1 MYSISRKKVIK
12 KKWKYQDFDQ
22 IKNLDGF
29 LMPSRG
35 NKFRIH
41 EMVVKD
47 ILVVDV
53 MLAKGLVRDYVDYL
67 VNKKELNLKE
77 FNIYDIIIEILK
89 EKGFLDKVFEYEKT
103 KGTKYV
109 NNIIVKT
116 LGISSNSDL
125 VVDYIKKNIEVFR
138 HPSYNQDRT
147 GSLWLPEKGN
157 TLNAV

>member
-53 MLAKGLVRDYVDYL
+53 VLAKGLVRDYVDKKYKKLIAELTELLISDDDTGEPFRIALNRIEKFRLEVKNKYRIYL
-67 VNKKELNLKE
+67 EKKELEIMAKQLSTLQKQAKLE
-77 FNIYDIIIEILK
+77 FAELQNSLMITNEIG
-89 EKGFLDKVFEYEKT
+89 KG
-103 KGTKYV
+103 
-109 NNIIVKT
+109 
-116 LGISSNSDL
+116 
-125 VVDYIKKNIEVFR
+125 R
-138 HPSYNQDRT
+138 
-147 GSLWLPEKGN
+147 
-157 TLNAV
+157 

>member
-1 MYSISRKKVIK
+1 MYSISKKKVVK

-53 MLAKGLVRDYVDYL
+53 MLAKGLVREYVDKKYKKLIAELTELLISDDDTGEPFRIALNRIEKFRQDVKNKYTIYL
-67 VNKKELNLKE
+67 EKKELEIMAKQLSTLQKQAKLE
-77 FNIYDIIIEILK
+77 FAELQNSLMITNEIG
-89 EKGFLDKVFEYEKT
+89 KG
-103 KGTKYV
+103 
-109 NNIIVKT
+109 
-116 LGISSNSDL
+116 
-125 VVDYIKKNIEVFR
+125 R
-138 HPSYNQDRT
+138 
-147 GSLWLPEKGN
+147 
-157 TLNAV
+157 

>member
-1 MYSISRKKVIK
+1 MYSISRKKVVK

-53 MLAKGLVRDYVDYL
+53 MLAKGLVRDYVDKKYKKLIAELTELLISDDDTGEPFRIALNRIEKFRQEVKNKYRIYL
-67 VNKKELNLKE
+67 EKKELEIMAKQLSTLQKQAKLE
-77 FNIYDIIIEILK
+77 FAELQNSLMITNEIG
-89 EKGFLDKVFEYEKT
+89 KG
-103 KGTKYV
+103 
-109 NNIIVKT
+109 
-116 LGISSNSDL
+116 
-125 VVDYIKKNIEVFR
+125 R
-138 HPSYNQDRT
+138 
-147 GSLWLPEKGN
+147 
-157 TLNAV
+157 

>member
-1 MYSISRKKVIK
+1 MYSISKKKVVK

-53 MLAKGLVRDYVDYL
+53 MLAKGLVRDYVDKKYKKLIAELTELLISDDDTGEPFRIALNRIEKFRQEVKNKYRIYL
-67 VNKKELNLKE
+67 EKKELEIMAKQLSTLQKQAKLE
-77 FNIYDIIIEILK
+77 FVELQNSLMITNEIG
-89 EKGFLDKVFEYEKT
+89 KG
-103 KGTKYV
+103 
-109 NNIIVKT
+109 
-116 LGISSNSDL
+116 
-125 VVDYIKKNIEVFR
+125 R
-138 HPSYNQDRT
+138 
-147 GSLWLPEKGN
+147 
-157 TLNAV
+157 

>member
-1 MYSISRKKVIK
+1 MYSISKKKVVK

-53 MLAKGLVRDYVDYL
+53 MLAKGLVRDYVDKKYKKLIAELTELLISDDDTGEPFRIALNRIEKFRQEIKNKYRIYL
-67 VNKKELNLKE
+67 EKKELEIMAKQLSTLQKQAKLE
-77 FNIYDIIIEILK
+77 FAELQNSLMITNEIG
-89 EKGFLDKVFEYEKT
+89 KG
-103 KGTKYV
+103 
-109 NNIIVKT
+109 
-116 LGISSNSDL
+116 
-125 VVDYIKKNIEVFR
+125 R
-138 HPSYNQDRT
+138 
-147 GSLWLPEKGN
+147 
-157 TLNAV
+157 

>member
-1 MYSISRKKVIK
+1 MYSISKKKVVK

-53 MLAKGLVRDYVDYL
+53 MLAKGLVRDYVYKKYKKLIAELTELLISDDDTGEPFRIALNRIEKFRQEVKNKYRIYL
-67 VNKKELNLKE
+67 EKKELEIMAKQLSTLQKQAKLE
-77 FNIYDIIIEILK
+77 FAELQNSLMITNEIG
-89 EKGFLDKVFEYEKT
+89 KG
-103 KGTKYV
+103 
-109 NNIIVKT
+109 
-116 LGISSNSDL
+116 
-125 VVDYIKKNIEVFR
+125 R
-138 HPSYNQDRT
+138 
-147 GSLWLPEKGN
+147 
-157 TLNAV
+157 

>member
-53 MLAKGLVRDYVDYL
+53 MLAKGLVRDYVDKKYKKLIAELTELLISDDDTGEPFRIALNRIEKFRQEVKNKYRIYL
-67 VNKKELNLKE
+67 EKKELEIMAKQLSTLQKQAKLE
-77 FNIYDIIIEILK
+77 FAELQNSLMIINEIG
-89 EKGFLDKVFEYEKT
+89 KG
-103 KGTKYV
+103 
-109 NNIIVKT
+109 
-116 LGISSNSDL
+116 
-125 VVDYIKKNIEVFR
+125 R
-138 HPSYNQDRT
+138 
-147 GSLWLPEKGN
+147 
-157 TLNAV
+157 

>member
-1 MYSISRKKVIK
+1 MYSVSKKKVVK

-53 MLAKGLVRDYVDYL
+53 MLAKGLVRDYVDKKYKKLIAELTELLISDDDTGEPFRIALNRIEKFRQEVKNKYRIYL
-67 VNKKELNLKE
+67 EKKELEIMAKQLSTLQKQAKLE
-77 FNIYDIIIEILK
+77 FAELQNSLMITNEIG
-89 EKGFLDKVFEYEKT
+89 KG
-103 KGTKYV
+103 
-109 NNIIVKT
+109 
-116 LGISSNSDL
+116 
-125 VVDYIKKNIEVFR
+125 R
-138 HPSYNQDRT
+138 
-147 GSLWLPEKGN
+147 
-157 TLNAV
+157 